1 MSKRLKHVY
10 MVSAFPKLTQAFP
23 KIEES
28 KAFSHIITP
37 KKTFLKLAK
46 NSNYSTIDELK
57 VKQLNVWEQENLSF
71 KSEEYDSL
79 YSYLLNYY
87 KKEKLTCKIKELEE
101 LETIKKNSANFN
113 KSFRTVVPATTNK
126 ALHNVYLK
134 SKQEEGTI
142 LLNSISKTSAR
153 FNYELTASKTQRQIQ
168 SDFQID
174 MSSLNAISSLKNKI
188 QEEEKQ
194 EDTNY
199 YRKIISEKAQK
210 EIVLRE
216 ELLKV
221 SQKLRDKKTEKNN
234 IQTKLDNLYAKRTE
248 KEEAYSK
255 EKMKLENSKLSNKV

>member
-1 MSKRLKHVY
+1 MK
-10 MVSAFPKLTQAFP
+10 
-23 KIEES
+23 
-28 KAFSHIITP
+28 
-37 KKTFLKLAK
+37 
-46 NSNYSTIDELK
+46 LK
-57 VKQLNVWEQENLSF
+57 VKQLNIWEQENLNF

-87 KKEKLTCKIKELEE
+87 KQEKNTCCVKIKELEE
-101 LETIKKNSANFN
+101 LEKIKKNSAHFN
-113 KSFRTVVPATTNK
+113 KSFRTVVPITTNK
-126 ALHNVYLK
+126 ALHKVYLQ

-153 FNYELTASKTQRQIQ
+153 FNYELTTSKTQHQIQ

-210 EIVLRE
+210 EIVFIKRRY
-216 ELLKV
+216 LK
-221 SQKLRDKKTEKNN
+221 S
-234 IQTKLDNLYAKRTE
+234 ITKIKR
-248 KEEAYSK
+248 
-255 EKMKLENSKLSNKV
+255 